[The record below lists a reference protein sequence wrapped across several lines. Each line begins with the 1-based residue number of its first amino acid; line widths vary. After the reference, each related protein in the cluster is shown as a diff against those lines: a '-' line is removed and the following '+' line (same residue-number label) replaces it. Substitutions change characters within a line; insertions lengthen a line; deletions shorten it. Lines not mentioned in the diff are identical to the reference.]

1 MPENSGH
8 WSQARSPSRGQTL
21 LWQGGIKN
29 VSLKGPEDFYGI
41 GNAKGLLPGTGR
53 VFRRE
58 CEKDLRVVGKMFR
71 YLLYSGIVYPL

>member
-1 MPENSGH
+1 MPENSGP
-8 WSQARSPSRGQTL
+8 WSQARSPSRGQTFL
-21 LWQGGIKN
+21 RHGGIQN
-29 VSLKGPEDFYGI
+29 DSLKGPEDFKSA

-58 CEKDLRVVGKMFR
+58 CEKDLWVAGKMFR